1 MIPKKIHYC
10 WFGGKEKPE
19 DVKKYIASWKKYCP
33 DYEIKEW
40 NESNFDIHENDYCRE
55 AYEAKKWAFVSD
67 YVRVK
72 VLYNH
77 GGIYMDTD
85 VELVQSFNSLL
96 DDKVFMGFENDKM
109 ISTATI
115 GSEAHNEFLNEIL
128 QAYSKRHFRN
138 PDRSLN
144 MMTNV
149 QLITE
154 ILSQNYDLEA
164 NGKEQILPPG
174 IHILPME
181 YFVAKDYWTG
191 WILADSTTYTI
202 HHYDG
207 NWTTKFQQ
215 ERDQLKYQ
223 YYKKLSYFF
232 PDKITSF
239 ISGKMAQLVLL
250 YRKDR
255 IYLYIK

>member
-19 DVKKYIASWKKYCP
+19 DVKRYIESWKKYCP

-40 NESNFDIHENDYCRE
+40 NESNFDIHENDYCWE

-72 VLYNH
+72 VLYSH

-85 VELVQSFNSLL
+85 VELVQSFNALL
-96 DDKVFMGFENDKM
+96 DNKVFMGFENDKM

-138 PDRSLN
+138 PDGSLN

-154 ILSQNYDLEA
+154 ILSQNHDLGA
-164 NGKEQILPPG
+164 NGKEQILQPG

-202 HHYDG
+202 HHYASTWVNEENRNLIAKEREYIRSIYKTIQSPVHKIAAFMAILKLDG
-207 NWTTKFQQ
+207 M
-215 ERDQLKYQ
+215 RGLMH
-223 YYKKLSYFF
+223 KLF
-232 PDKITSF
+232 
-239 ISGKMAQLVLL
+239 
-250 YRKDR
+250 R
-255 IYLYIK
+255 